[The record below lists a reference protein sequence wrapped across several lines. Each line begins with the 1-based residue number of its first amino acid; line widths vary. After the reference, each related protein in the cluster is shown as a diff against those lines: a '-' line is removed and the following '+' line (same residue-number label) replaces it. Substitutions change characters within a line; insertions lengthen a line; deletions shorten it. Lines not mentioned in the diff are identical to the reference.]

1 MPSVNDKP
9 KSEAPAPVEISR
21 PRRQILPLVISSP
34 HSGRHYPP
42 EFLALSRLDQL
53 AIRRSE
59 DAFVDELVAGA
70 VALGA
75 PVIAATFPRAFLD
88 PNREPYELDPRM
100 FDAPLPRW
108 VNSRSPRVRAGL
120 GTVPRVVAGGAEIY
134 HGKLSPDVAES
145 RIKQFYMPYH
155 DGLVELLEE
164 TRATFGTAVL
174 LDCHS
179 MPSGERGSPA
189 TKSTGNSGDKSRADI
204 VLGDRFG
211 HACAPQIMSVA
222 ADTLRAR
229 GHQVRRNDPY
239 PGGFITEHYGR
250 PDMDLHALQIELNR
264 SLYMNETRIS
274 RGSGMAGLKADL
286 EHLFGAIAQQTLLL
300 APPANAAE

>member
-1 MPSVNDKP
+1 M
-9 KSEAPAPVEISR
+9 
-21 PRRQILPLVISSP
+21 
-34 HSGRHYPP
+34 
-42 EFLALSRLDQL
+42 ALSRLDRL

-70 VALGA
+70 VQLGA
-75 PVIAATFPRAFLD
+75 PMVAATFPRAFLD

-134 HGKLSPDVAES
+134 AGKLPPDAAEQ
-145 RIKQFYMPYH
+145 RIQQCYLPYH
-155 DGLVELLEE
+155 EALATLIDE
-164 TRATFGTAVL
+164 TRARFGTVLL

-179 MPSGERGSPA
+179 MPSGDRDRHGARG
-189 TKSTGNSGDKSRADI
+189 RADI

-211 HACAPQIMSVA
+211 HACAPEIMARA
-222 ADTLRAR
+222 AEILRLA
-229 GHQVRRNDPY
+229 GYQVRRNDPY

-250 PDMDLHALQIELNR
+250 PGMDLHALQIEINR
-264 SLYMNETRIS
+264 GLYMDEARMTRNA
-274 RGSGMAGLKADL
+274 GMGRLKADL
-286 EHLFGAIAQQTLLL
+286 ETLFGLLAEQVQLL

>member
-1 MPSVNDKP
+1 MAV
-9 KSEAPAPVEISR
+9 
-21 PRRQILPLVISSP
+21 
-34 HSGRHYPP
+34 
-42 EFLALSRLDQL
+42 SRLDRL

-75 PVIAATFPRAFLD
+75 PMVAATFPRAYLD

-100 FDAPLPRW
+100 FDSPLPRW

-134 HGKLSPDVAES
+134 AGKLPPETAER
-145 RIKQFYMPYH
+145 RIAECYLPYH
-155 DGLVELLEE
+155 DALATLLDE
-164 TRATFGTAVL
+164 TRAAFGTALL

-179 MPSGERGSPA
+179 MPSGERGQH
-189 TKSTGNSGDKSRADI
+189 GDRGRADI

-211 HACAPQIMSVA
+211 HACAPEITAEA
-222 ADTLRAR
+222 AEVLRKAGYR
-229 GHQVRRNDPY
+229 VRRNDPY

-250 PDMDLHALQIELNR
+250 PGMDLHALQIEINR
-264 SLYMNETRIS
+264 GLYMDEANMTRN
-274 RGSGMAGLKADL
+274 SGMVRLKADL
-286 EHLFGAIAQQTLLL
+286 ETLFAALARQVERL
-300 APPANAAE
+300 APPAQAAE